1 MRLTVKPFYDTIS
14 SINIDLK
21 EHFRIMNNFV
31 LNPPTGEKPL
41 SGWIIAIIIIAAL
54 AVVASLLLP
63 KLPKIKKFFEEKFK
77 K

>member
-1 MRLTVKPFYDTIS
+1 
-14 SINIDLK
+14 
-21 EHFRIMNNFV
+21 MNNFV